1 MKSRTVRVCRRALCL
16 VLCVCLCLLGASCHS
31 RATPSRSWTSP
42 KAWCRNGKN
51 KKSPWLCMLHS
62 QGLFLFLIAEC
73 GAHIPG
79 SGNQLIVWIDKFGF
93 SCNFL

>member
-1 MKSRTVRVCRRALCL
+1 MKSRTARVCRRALCL
-16 VLCVCLCLLGASCHS
+16 VLCVCLCLFGASCHS

-42 KAWCRNGKN
+42 KAWCRNGK
-51 KKSPWLCMLHS
+51 KKPLAVHAA
-62 QGLFLFLIAEC
+62 QPGGFLFLIAEC